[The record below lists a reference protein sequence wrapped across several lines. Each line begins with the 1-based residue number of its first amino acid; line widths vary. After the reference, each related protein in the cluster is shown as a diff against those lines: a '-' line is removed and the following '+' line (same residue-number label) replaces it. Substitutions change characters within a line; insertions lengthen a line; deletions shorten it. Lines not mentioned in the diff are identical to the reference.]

1 MKYQNRNHRDKQ
13 QNVDYQG
20 LGGRRKGEVVFN
32 KYKDLVWPDE
42 KVLEMDGGV
51 AAQQCECT
59 NVTELYT

>member
-1 MKYQNRNHRDKQ
+1 M
-13 QNVDYQG
+13 
-20 LGGRRKGEVVFN
+20 VFN